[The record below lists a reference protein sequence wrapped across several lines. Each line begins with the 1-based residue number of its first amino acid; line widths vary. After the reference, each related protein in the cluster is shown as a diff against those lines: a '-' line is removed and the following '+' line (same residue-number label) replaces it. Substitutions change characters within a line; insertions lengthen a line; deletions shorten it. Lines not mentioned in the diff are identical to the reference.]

1 MKSGRQYSLR
11 SALVH
16 GLLFVLALYFLVP
29 LYVMVVASFKS
40 LDEIIHSSII
50 ALPIV
55 WTTAGWEKAWSSAC
69 TGLVCTGIRP
79 YFFETMAILFPA
91 MSAAIAIGA
100 LNGYLMSFWRSR
112 SADILFGALIIGSFI
127 PLQLF
132 LIPLAVTMQK
142 LGIFGSTFGL
152 ILIHTVYGVPLTTML
167 YRNFYVALPSELVKA
182 AIVDGA
188 GVFKIFRSVIVPM
201 SAPITIVAVI
211 LVFGGIYNDYIF
223 ALTFGETGKRPIMAA
238 VLNIISTQYAVAEH
252 NVNMAAVMISA
263 LPTLLIFL
271 VAGKF
276 FVMGLAQGSVK
287 G

>member
-1 MKSGRQYSLR
+1 
-11 SALVH
+11 
-16 GLLFVLALYFLVP
+16 
-29 LYVMVVASFKS
+29 
-40 LDEIIHSSII
+40 
-50 ALPIV
+50 
-55 WTTAGWEKAWSSAC
+55 
-69 TGLVCTGIRP
+69 
-79 YFFETMAILFPA
+79 MAILFPA

-167 YRNFYVALPSELVKA
+167 YRNFYVSLPSELVKA